1 MNPIP
6 ESARTNGHIGTGPMA
21 LSHLPVVAQGGLMDT
36 PALTALL
43 SQTSFGAGLAPN
55 TRARLAALGRIV
67 DLPKGHVVIHQGT
80 PSRDLGLLV
89 NGRIAL
95 RLRPPGE
102 QDLTIQTLEAGD
114 VFGWSTLLPSA
125 IATSTGIT
133 LAPSR
138 AILFEGSG
146 LRTAIAI
153 DDELATAIYHR
164 LF

>member
-1 MNPIP
+1 
-6 ESARTNGHIGTGPMA
+6 MA
-21 LSHLPVVAQGGLMDT
+21 LSHLAVGGQGGLMDT
-36 PALTALL
+36 SALTALL
-43 SQTSFGAGLAPN
+43 SQTSFGTGLLPN

-67 DLPKGHVVIHQGT
+67 DLPKGHVVVHQGT

-95 RLRPPGE
+95 RLGLPGK

-138 AILFEGSG
+138 AILFEGSS
-146 LRTAIAI
+146 LRAAIAI
-153 DDELATAIYHR
+153 DSDLEAAIYQR
-164 LF
+164 LLACAARRMEPNSRV

>member
-1 MNPIP
+1 
-6 ESARTNGHIGTGPMA
+6 MA
-21 LSHLPVVAQGGLMDT
+21 LSHLVVGGQGGLMDT

-43 SQTSFGAGLAPN
+43 SQTSFGTGLAPE

-67 DLPKGHVVIHQGT
+67 HLPKGHVVVHQGN
-80 PSRDLGLLV
+80 PSQDLGLLV

-95 RLRPPGE
+95 RLGLPGE
-102 QDLTIQTLEAGD
+102 HDRTIQTLEAGD

-133 LAPSR
+133 LTPSR

-153 DDELATAIYHR
+153 DSELATAIYHR
-164 LF
+164 LFACVARRLEPNSTV